1 MIAKIKASAGLLGR
15 EDFIAL
21 NEGFNA
27 TAAPSAAL
35 QDPSAMLFKSAS
47 QEQHRVAQA
56 IQSVD
61 IVPHSQPTAPDHI
74 VSQGA
79 QNTAP

>member
-1 MIAKIKASAGLLGR
+1 
-15 EDFIAL
+15 
-21 NEGFNA
+21 
-27 TAAPSAAL
+27 
-35 QDPSAMLFKSAS
+35 MLFKSAS